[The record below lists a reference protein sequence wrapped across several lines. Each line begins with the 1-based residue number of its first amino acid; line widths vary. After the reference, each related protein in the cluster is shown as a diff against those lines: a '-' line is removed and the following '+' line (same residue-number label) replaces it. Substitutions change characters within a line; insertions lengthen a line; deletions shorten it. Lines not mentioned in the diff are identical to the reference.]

1 VITFPLLSNPLFNIY
16 EQVIQIAGA
25 DPLRDEGFAY
35 ANRLIRAGVRTT
47 VKVYPG
53 LPHGF
58 YFFTQLKEARQVV
71 EEVTKFIKSL

>member
-1 VITFPLLSNPLFNIY
+1 MFVHSRSLYLICRP
-16 EQVIQIAGA
+16 VIQIAGA

-35 ANRLIRAGVRTT
+35 ADRLIRAGVRTT
-47 VKVYPG
+47 IKVYSG

-58 YFFTQLKEARQVV
+58 YFFTQLAEARQVV